1 MSKSQTK
8 KGISQIFLGVLL
20 YAINLV
26 VTNSTFIVAMGNFY
40 EIEDAYLVIDSI
52 TDVIGIVAIVLIIMG
67 ALKAK
72 KECKTFRFII
82 PLIALGVLC
91 SIAVDLS
98 RDLYAYQV
106 TWIMCLDIV
115 STIFNC
121 LFVLCLCIGLRKLY
135 KKNKND
141 KRAKKAIVVLVLYI
155 IFSVI
160 AVLLMQFATIFS
172 GHLWN
177 SELFEMLII
186 AWASVLLNIVS
197 NLIVILYLSQAK
209 NELGK

>member
-26 VTNSTFIVAMGNFY
+26 VTNSTFIFAMGNFY
-40 EIEDAYLVIDSI
+40 EIEHVYLIIDSI
-52 TDVIGIVAIVLIIMG
+52 TDIIAIVAIVLIIMG
-67 ALKAK
+67 VLKAK

-91 SIAVDLS
+91 SVAVDLS
-98 RDLYAYQV
+98 RDIYAYQV
-106 TWIMCLDIV
+106 TWVMLLDVV
-115 STIFNC
+115 STVFNC

-141 KRAKKAIVVLVLYI
+141 KRAKNAIVVLVLYI

-160 AVLLMQFATIFS
+160 AVLLMQFVTIFS
-172 GHLWN
+172 GHIWN
-177 SELFEMLII
+177 SELLDILII
-186 AWASVLLNIVS
+186 AWVSVLFNIVS
-197 NLIVILYLSQAK
+197 NLIVILYLNQAK
-209 NELGK
+209 KELGK